1 VTRAFYR
8 YREMTLV
15 LGARAGLPPGPDLPT
30 VGQIIAQHLRLLVIN
45 VLDFALAE
53 SARLAPPAKPTTSS
67 TITVVAAAAT
77 TRARAP
83 SPLSPC

>member
-1 VTRAFYR
+1 MARAFYR
-8 YREMTLV
+8 YRELALV
-15 LGARAGLPPGPDLPT
+15 LGTRTGLPPGPDLPT
-30 VGQIIAQHLRLLVIN
+30 IGQIIAQHLRLLVIN

-67 TITVVAAAAT
+67 ITATAVTT